1 MSERLGSGWDVPA
14 EVRDHVVFHWFHI
27 GPGTRRK
34 FCVLSRAPVWYVGH
48 FDHGRMRQCVGAAC
62 EHCAHG
68 TGKQIR
74 YVVSVVDLESRQLGV
89 VEISASLADDIK
101 VAAERNGGLRGLL
114 MSMGKASKAKQSRT
128 EVQFMGD
135 VPPEW
140 TFDLEPLN
148 LREVLEKT
156 WDRLG

>member
-1 MSERLGSGWDVPA
+1 
-14 EVRDHVVFHWFHI
+14 
-27 GPGTRRK
+27 
-34 FCVLSRAPVWYVGH
+34 
-48 FDHGRMRQCVGAAC
+48 
-62 EHCAHG
+62 
-68 TGKQIR
+68 
-74 YVVSVVDLESRQLGV
+74 VSVVDLESRQLGV